1 MALSVLCFV
10 SGPVKRFFFTMA
22 LAGMA
27 SVAAVPAQAAG
38 ADELNLKYDIYSFG
52 LRVATL
58 KFDINVDGKNYT
70 AQTKMKTKGLL
81 NFIKSSNFKAV
92 AAGTLTKKGLAPK
105 SFDLN
110 TKSKKKG
117 KRNAVIAWNQKRV
130 PSVQLS
136 YQRDDYKV
144 DAVKKKIQ
152 ANMPDPITA
161 LLSASLQ
168 SSKTLCRDSYRVLD
182 GATIY
187 DIKYSF
193 VGQDDF
199 GDGDAGV
206 YRGKAFKCEISYK
219 PVAGLSKKKWAK
231 IKARK
236 DNGVEKF
243 TVWMAP
249 VKSATRSEPLFVPV
263 GAVASLG
270 GKTAYA
276 YLMRASLS
284 GKPLNASS
292 KLAAN

>member
-1 MALSVLCFV
+1 MALSVLSFA
-10 SGPVKRFFFTMA
+10 SGSVKRLIFTMA
-22 LAGMA
+22 IAGA
-27 SVAAVPAQAAG
+27 TALAAG
-38 ADELNLKYDIYSFG
+38 PAAAAGKDELNLKYDIYSFG

-58 KFDINVDGKNYT
+58 KFDINVDGKTYT

-81 NFIKSSNFKAV
+81 NFIKSSNFQAV
-92 AAGTLTKKGLAPK
+92 ASGALTRKGLAPK
-105 SFDLN
+105 TFDLN

-117 KRNAVIAWNQKRV
+117 KRNAVIAWNQKRI
-130 PSVQLS
+130 PSVKLS
-136 YQRDDYKV
+136 YGRDAYKIE
-144 DAVKKKIQ
+144 AVKKKIE
-152 ANMPDPITA
+152 ANMPDPISA
-161 LLSASLQ
+161 LLSATLQ

-187 DIKYSF
+187 DIKYRF

-219 PVAGLSKKKWAK
+219 PVAGLSKKKWKK
-231 IKARK
+231 IKARG
-236 DNGVEKF
+236 DNGVETF

-249 VKSATRSEPLFVPV
+249 VKSASRSEPLFVPV
-263 GAVASLG
+263 GAVARLG